1 MKKANLFL
9 LLIVTILIFS
19 SCAKDGMDG
28 LDGVNGKDGT
38 NGRDGAANATTTLF
52 TIAPSQWV
60 QHGNWYG
67 VDLVVPSIKD
77 SINDIVI
84 TNVSKVNTPY
94 AYQWFGLPMSS
105 IIVTGDIMN
114 YVYGKGHETIGY
126 NYYSAP
132 TTDIIVKIQVI
143 TQSN

>member
-1 MKKANLFL
+1 MKTAKLFSL
-9 LLIVTILIFS
+9 FIVTIILVS

-28 LDGVNGKDGT
+28 MDGANGKDGT

-52 TIAPSQWV
+52 TITPDQWV

-67 VDLVVPSIKD
+67 VDLIVPSIKD

-84 TNVSKVNTPY
+84 TNASKVNTAY
-94 AYQWFGLPMSS
+94 AYQWFGLPMSN
-105 IIVTGDIMN
+105 IILTGDMMD

-132 TTDIIVKIQVI
+132 TSDIIIKIQVI
-143 TQSN
+143 TPSN

>member
-1 MKKANLFL
+1 METTKFFSVLFVML
-9 LLIVTILIFS
+9 LAIS
-19 SCAKDGMDG
+19 SCAKVDEEKIEN
-28 LDGVNGKDGT
+28 VS
-38 NGRDGAANATTTLF
+38 TTLF
-52 TIAPSQWV
+52 TIKPNQWV

-84 TNVSKVNTPY
+84 THVSKVNTPY

-105 IIVTGDIMN
+105 VIVTGDIMN

-132 TTDIIVKIQVI
+132 TTDIIIKVQVI
-143 TQSN
+143 TPSN